1 MASSHPAIAKMLE
14 HYALNSKEE
23 SVDALREILQ
33 EIVLLGLYEGGFFKE
48 AAFYGGTALR
58 ILHGLPRFSEDLDF
72 SLLKENPA
80 FDLCIYKKSLSET
93 LLSFGFDVKI
103 EMKEKTADS
112 AVQSAFLKGNTVE
125 HLLSINAPK
134 NILQSI
140 HKDQIIKIKFEVDTE
155 PPLHFQTHSVLR
167 LIPRPYSI
175 TAMTLPSLFAGKMHA
190 LLCRS
195 WGTRPKGRDWYDLV
209 WYIAHKTPLD
219 LQHLNARLDQSCKWF
234 EAQKQTL
241 PEHLTKK
248 SLVALLN
255 TRIEHLDIAKAKN
268 DVRPFI
274 KEMAELE
281 LWSEAFFKQIIHDI
295 KLEA

>member
-1 MASSHPAIAKMLE
+1 MANTHPAIAKMLE
-14 HYALNSKEE
+14 HYAPLSSKEDN
-23 SVDALREILQ
+23 VDALREILQ

-72 SLLKENPA
+72 SLLKENPS
-80 FDLCIYKKSLSET
+80 FDLRLYEKSVKET
-93 LLSFGFDVKI
+93 LASFGFDVSI

-112 AVQSAFLKGNTVE
+112 AVQSAFLKGNTME
-125 HLLSINAPK
+125 QLLSINATK

-167 LIPRPYSI
+167 LVPRPYSI

-190 LLCRS
+190 LLCRA
-195 WGTRPKGRDWYDLV
+195 WGMRPKGRDWYDLV

-219 LQHLNARLDQSCKWF
+219 LQHLQARLDQSCKWL
-234 EAQKQTL
+234 EAQKQDL
-241 PEHLTKK
+241 PDHLTKE
-248 SLVALLN
+248 SLVELLYK
-255 TRIEHLDIAKAKN
+255 RIEQLDIAKAKN

-274 KEMAELE
+274 KEIAELE
-281 LWSEAFFKQIIHDI
+281 LWSEAFFKQIVHDI
-295 KLEA
+295 VRL

>member
-72 SLLKENPA
+72 SLLKENPS
-80 FDLCIYKKSLSET
+80 FDLRIYEKSLSET
-93 LLSFGFDVKI
+93 LRSFGFDVKI

-125 HLLSINAPK
+125 HLLSISAPK

-175 TAMTLPSLFAGKMHA
+175 TAMTLPSLFSGKMHA

-195 WGTRPKGRDWYDLV
+195 WGTRSKGRDWYDLV

-219 LQHLNARLDQSCKWF
+219 LQHLKARLDQSCKWF

-241 PEHLTKK
+241 PEHLTKE
-248 SLVALLN
+248 SLITLLN

-268 DVRPFI
+268 DVRSFI

-281 LWSEAFFKQIIHDI
+281 LWSETFFKQIIHDI
-295 KLEA
+295 VLEA